1 MALYRVNIREMV
13 EKSMLVEADT
23 KEKAFTGIRE
33 KFENGEIT
41 LDKEAD
47 TYTFS
52 MYGDKIKNKNSGT
65 TTEKTESEN
74 TN

>member
-1 MALYRVNIREMV
+1 MALYRVHIREMV

-23 KEKAFTGIRE
+23 KEKALTGIRE

-52 MYGDKIKNKNSGT
+52 MYGDEIKKKNSGT
-65 TTEKTESEN
+65 TTEETESGN
-74 TN
+74 AN

>member
-1 MALYRVNIREMV
+1 MALYRVHIREMV
-13 EKSMLVEADT
+13 EKSMLAEADT

-41 LDKEAD
+41 LDKEND
-47 TYTFS
+47 TYSFE
-52 MYGDKIKNKNSGT
+52 MQGDEIKS
-65 TTEKTESEN
+65 